1 MAQRAPKAGDHFLL
15 PFAGKPK
22 DLLVQAIAP
31 SHAGHWRVRYPGR
44 PGVGESDVLLSSCH
58 RCSPSRAA
66 RILGTPN
73 TEVERIA
80 KELPGGQR

>member
-1 MAQRAPKAGDHFLL
+1 MAKREPKAGDHFLL

-22 DLLVQAIAP
+22 DLLVQALAP

-44 PGVGESDVLLSSCH
+44 TNAGESDVLLSSCH

-66 RILGTPN
+66 RILGTKNTVQEQPN
-73 TEVERIA
+73 
-80 KELPGGQR
+80 G